1 MKWRRLLPL
10 FHVPIPRKFL
20 FRSVVSYLPSL
31 KLRLIQSSDLC
42 KIYMPQL
49 QTYGETSR
57 FSRLLREGTT
67 TAFPFTSALF
77 PPVNSA
83 LFSAGT
89 VFTYTSEGRINTV
102 VRCWFP
108 FSSRLIP
115 SHSGWQICESP
126 MNSKF
131 ERSRKSRRTLSF
143 HEMFPTNF
151 V

>member
-1 MKWRRLLPL
+1 MGKAASA
-10 FHVPIPRKFL
+10 FACANSEEVL
-20 FRSVVSYLPSL
+20 FRSVESYLPSL
-31 KLRLIQSSDLC
+31 KLRLIQSSNLGKNLHASTSNIWRNEPLQQTAQRRDDNSISLHLC
-42 KIYMPQL
+42 TIPSCQFRSL
-49 QTYGETSR
+49 
-57 FSRLLREGTT
+57 
-67 TAFPFTSALF
+67 
-77 PPVNSA
+77 
-83 LFSAGT
+83 SAGT

-131 ERSRKSRRTLSF
+131 ERSRKSRRTLCF

-151 V
+151 A